1 MSKKNAISY
10 VKNEP
15 AFIQKFKENVGYKE
29 DVDVNAKRAKMPDFD
44 EDDDSPE
51 KDDEKP
57 MVVVLKKGD
66 LTADEANTEQKVLDS
81 KADDEA
87 IADGKITFKKP
98 EKRSSESTS
107 DLNTRSAKKK
117 KDSIK
122 ALQSNSKK
130 VKDKKLL
137 SFGDEEDED
146 DT

>member
-1 MSKKNAISY
+1 MCSLGNQTI
-10 VKNEP
+10 
-15 AFIQKFKENVGYKE
+15 
-29 DVDVNAKRAKMPDFD
+29 RAKMPDFD

-107 DLNTRSAKKK
+107 DGKITFKKPEKRSSESTSDLNTSSAKKK

>member
-1 MSKKNAISY
+1 MGIHTSI
-10 VKNEP
+10 
-15 AFIQKFKENVGYKE
+15 FIFLFHGNITT
-29 DVDVNAKRAKMPDFD
+29 R
-44 EDDDSPE
+44 SP
-51 KDDEKP
+51 
-57 MVVVLKKGD
+57 
-66 LTADEANTEQKVLDS
+66 S
-81 KADDEA
+81 FIFFSDEA

-98 EKRSSESTS
+98 EKRSSES
-107 DLNTRSAKKK
+107 DLNTSSAKKK